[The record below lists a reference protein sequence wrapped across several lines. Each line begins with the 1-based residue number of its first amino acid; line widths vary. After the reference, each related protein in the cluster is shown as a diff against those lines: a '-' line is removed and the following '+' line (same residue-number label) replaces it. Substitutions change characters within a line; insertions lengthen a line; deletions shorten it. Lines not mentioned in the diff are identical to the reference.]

1 MEEKIYK
8 LNGSKAKS
16 VICSVLVS
24 LLGLF
29 ILDMVIFE
37 PIPNGTLPIN
47 IVGVVLV
54 SAGIG
59 ALVFF
64 VHKDASLKICENGI
78 DHFVGNKETHYT
90 FSDFLGTNVI
100 KHSTN
105 GIYTGTSRYMK
116 FHVPGT
122 ENKSVQIN
130 CTALKPDQFDEL
142 ISHLSKNEFKQAENK
157 EALDDLFEK
166 EMLFEIPKET
176 IISKNKSKDLL
187 VNVVVIAVAVI
198 LEIFMFLAFK
208 SVSILTTVLLCVIIA
223 LITGVVIAIRIKQFN
238 KFRNQVPEKITIDN
252 YTLAV
257 DGRTFPAERTVK
269 IVMTPVSYD
278 TKDRVLL
285 ITTNDKT
292 VAKYNFARLN
302 NSDPSVSYPDYPSL
316 YNNIKL
322 WCLQRDINFMA
333 SLG

>member
-8 LNGSKAKS
+8 LNSGKVKA
-16 VICSVLVS
+16 VICAVLGS
-24 LLGLF
+24 LIGFF
-29 ILDMVIFE
+29 ILDMFIFQ
-37 PIPNGTLPIN
+37 PVPNGTLPLN
-47 IVGVVLV
+47 LAGVVLL

-59 ALVFF
+59 VLVFF
-64 VHKDASLKICENGI
+64 AHRDASIKICENGI
-78 DHFVGNKETHYT
+78 DHLVGKKETHYS

-105 GIYTGTSRYMK
+105 GIYTGTTRYMK

-122 ENKSVQIN
+122 DGKTVQIN
-130 CTALKPDQFDEL
+130 CSGLKPAEFDEL
-142 ISHLSKNEFKQAENK
+142 ISYLSKNEFKQAENK
-157 EALDDLFEK
+157 EAYDDIFETEK
-166 EMLFEIPKET
+166 LFEIPKDT
-176 IISKNKSKDLL
+176 IIRKNKRKDLL
-187 VNVVVIAVAVI
+187 VNVVVIVAAVV
-198 LEIFMFLAFK
+198 LELFMVLAFREI
-208 SVSILTTVLLCVIIA
+208 SILTTILVCMIVA
-223 LITGVVIAIRIKQFN
+223 LVTGVVIALRVKQFK

-257 DGRTFPAERTVK
+257 DGRTFPSERTIKV
-269 IVMTPVSYD
+269 VMTPVSYD

-302 NSDPSVSYPDYPSL
+302 NADPDVSYPDYPSL

-322 WCLQRDINFMA
+322 WCLQRDISFMA
-333 SLG
+333 SLS